1 MTIKETFTAIGISAL
16 IVGFI
21 AVGCIVIAFGTA
33 QSNYT
38 TPEFSNCHIS
48 ADGHEMCQ

>member
-1 MTIKETFTAIGISAL
+1 MTIKETFTALGISAL

-21 AVGCIVIAFGTA
+21 AVGCIVVAFGTA

-38 TPEFSNCHIS
+38 TPEFQNCHI
-48 ADGHEMCQ
+48 ADGHTVCQ